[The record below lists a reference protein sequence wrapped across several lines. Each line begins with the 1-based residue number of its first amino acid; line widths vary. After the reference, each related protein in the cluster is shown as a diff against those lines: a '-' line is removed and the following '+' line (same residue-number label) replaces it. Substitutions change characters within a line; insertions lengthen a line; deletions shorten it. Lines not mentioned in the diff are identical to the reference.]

1 VKAGGRLDPLLSR
14 FDLRLMPSCARRSAM
29 KTDWDGASHAPPAN
43 DNAGQAGR
51 IDPRLLVIAR
61 AIGRQIARELLR
73 PEAVNDNQPDALDQ
87 GREET

>member
-1 VKAGGRLDPLLSR
+1 
-14 FDLRLMPSCARRSAM
+14 ME
-29 KTDWDGASHAPPAN
+29 TDWDGAGHAPPAN

-73 PEAVNDNQPDALDQ
+73 PEAVNDNRPDASDQ

>member
-1 VKAGGRLDPLLSR
+1 VEAGGRIDPLLSR
-14 FDLRLMPSCARRSAM
+14 FDVRLMPSCGRRSAM
-29 KTDWDGASHAPPAN
+29 ETDWDEAGHAPPAN

-73 PEAVNDNQPDALDQ
+73 PEAVNDNRPDASDQ
-87 GREET
+87 GREEI